1 MRHYYFRLFFG
12 IVWLAVA
19 AFSAVQGNVSFAG
32 LYAAIGIV
40 FLGSAYSIRKKEKDN
55 EQ

>member
-1 MRHYYFRLFFG
+1 MRHYYFRLFLG

-19 AFSAVQGNVSFAG
+19 AFSAVQGNVSLAA
-32 LYAAIGIV
+32 LYLIMGNV